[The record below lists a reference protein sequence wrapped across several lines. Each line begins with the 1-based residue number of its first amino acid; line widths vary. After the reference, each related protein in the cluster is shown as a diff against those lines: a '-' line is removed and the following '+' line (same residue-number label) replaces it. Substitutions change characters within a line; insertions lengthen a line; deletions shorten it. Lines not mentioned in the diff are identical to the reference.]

1 MRRTRLVK
9 MHSVLNFLSK
19 SRKSCPSKTWV
30 CPSERETRQ
39 SCSSLALPHKPTRPD
54 SPDPIWRAG
63 SWFSMLE
70 AIVITVSRGT
80 GYITA
85 RRCSYYTIIFTV
97 QLHTVHTMH
106 TPQYTFVFDWG
117 WFEVISTGNGPRCT
131 FPGTIVLSGGRQWIG
146 SPNRVQPLHILK
158 YFGPQKKVSIISFEW
173 YISMSLGL
181 IPVGNKQNMR

>member
-1 MRRTRLVK
+1 MLFTSKKWFYGVCKRSQPLCHPESSEFLGLCFPVCCTGFYFCGTENEEDQLKRILY
-9 MHSVLNFLSK
+9 LNVFIKVSK
-19 SRKSCPSKTWV
+19 DLPIQDMG

-63 SWFSMLE
+63 SWFSLLE
-70 AIVITVSRGT
+70 VIVITVRRGT

-117 WFEVISTGNGPRCT
+117 WFEVISTGNGPRAL
-131 FPGTIVLSGGRQWIG
+131 FLGQ
-146 SPNRVQPLHILK
+146 
-158 YFGPQKKVSIISFEW
+158 SFCQGADNE
-173 YISMSLGL
+173 
-181 IPVGNKQNMR
+181 

>member
-63 SWFSMLE
+63 SWFSLLE
-70 AIVITVSRGT
+70 VIVITVRRGT

-131 FPGTIVLSGGRQWIG
+131 FPGTIVCQGGRQWIG
-146 SPNRVQPLHILK
+146 SPNRVEPLHILK
-158 YFGPQKKVSIISFEW
+158 CFGPQKKVSIISFEW
-173 YISMSLGL
+173 YISMSLSL